1 MASFLPGLTGTILW
15 VKSFKI
21 WIIWVLSPGIYIYTQ
36 KSTFKTTKQAFLTL
50 LYIAD
55 HNITSDLRPQDGY
68 GILISGSAAATLEE
82 NVLETWPVI

>member
-1 MASFLPGLTGTILW
+1 MGQVFQNMDHLGA
-15 VKSFKI
+15 KS
-21 WIIWVLSPGIYIYTQ
+21 WYIYIYTQ